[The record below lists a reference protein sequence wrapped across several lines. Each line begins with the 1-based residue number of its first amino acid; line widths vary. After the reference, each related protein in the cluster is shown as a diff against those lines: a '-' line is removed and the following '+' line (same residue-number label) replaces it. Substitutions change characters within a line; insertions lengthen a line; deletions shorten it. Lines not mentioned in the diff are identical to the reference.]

1 MYFTKLSFYLFC
13 LGILSVRMVLAVDIG
28 VDTTINADSTE
39 IHVIADGNVT
49 LINNANIIKPS
60 SGVAKMIDSAQTGT
74 TIINNAGATIGLLGS
89 ADRTVHLEGTTN
101 NTVINSGTISS
112 GDGQAIGIR
121 STTGV
126 IVINNEGG
134 VVIAARNTIRCQ
146 SGCTN
151 PTITNSGLMTATEAA
166 GEAAVISIRGTTGA
180 IITNTATGEIFNNF
194 NDRVIDQIGSNA
206 TLTNSGF
213 ISSLDG
219 GEVVL
224 ILTNAAIKYGG
235 DNSTILLKDDSILV
249 GTIANQGPES
259 DGAKLHIDHGY
270 GRSYMYH
277 TLGTIE
283 LADLSGNRIV
293 EGSATAV
300 GMGAQETVDEVLGQ
314 RAYNL
319 RTTLKRYA
327 SVSDPK
333 PRMEPFAYVSH
344 RDRGRTTLRYD
355 NHAAGTNFIYPV
367 VPDKVNLILT
377 VERNKLDLDKDHDI
391 TKNSFLI
398 GVNTNDFIEIG
409 EWKASAFVAGGVTWH
424 DSSRAVLTNTVL
436 TGIADV
442 GADYESAESIT
453 GLSFSHTHDQ
463 KINESVT
470 NKWETDL
477 GLTFSFSHT
486 PSYSESLFFS
496 WEERNLAQLSIHIG
510 EQLTSMLG
518 DKVQFRFGGEFEH
531 RLVVAGKNQ
540 DHALNAVTVDFNS
553 GTFYENSI
561 SMNTG
566 LDYALGEYSKV
577 YLRFDGRASDQTA
590 FTIGASAGL
599 ELVF

>member
-1 MYFTKLSFYLFC
+1 MYFIKLSFYLFC
-13 LGILSVRMVLAVDIG
+13 LGILSTRMVLAVDIG
-28 VDTTINADSTE
+28 IDTTINADSTE
-39 IHVIADGNVT
+39 IHVITDGNVT
-49 LINNANIIKPS
+49 LINNADIIKPS

-134 VVIAARNTIRCQ
+134 VMIAARNTIRCQ

-151 PTITNSGLMTATEAA
+151 PTITNSGSITATEAA

-180 IITNTATGEIFNNF
+180 IITNTATGVIFNNF
-194 NDRVIDQIGSNA
+194 NDRAIDQIGSNA

-213 ISSLDG
+213 ISSLDD
-219 GEVVL
+219 GEVIL

-277 TLGTIE
+277 TLGIIE

-319 RTTLKRYA
+319 RNTLKRYA
-327 SVSDPK
+327 NVSDPK
-333 PRMEPFAYVSH
+333 PRVEPFAYVSH
-344 RDRGRTTLRYD
+344 RDDGRTTVGYD
-355 NHAAGTNFIYPV
+355 NSAYGTNFIYPV

-377 VERNKLDLDKDHDI
+377 VEGNKLSLDEDHDV
-391 TKNSFLI
+391 TKDSVLI
-398 GVNTNDFIEIG
+398 GVNANDFMEIG
-409 EWKASAFVAGGVTWH
+409 EWKAGAFVAGGVTWH
-424 DSSRAVLTNTVL
+424 DSSRDVLTNTVL
-436 TGIADV
+436 TGITETV
-442 GADYESAESIT
+442 ADYQSTEAIT
-453 GLSFSHTHDQ
+453 GLSFTHTYNQ
-463 KINESVT
+463 KVNESVT

-486 PSYSESLFFS
+486 PNYNENLFFT
-496 WEERNLAQLSIHIG
+496 WEERDLAQLSIHIG

-518 DKVQFRFGGEFEH
+518 DKLQFRFGGEFEH
-531 RLVVAGKNQ
+531 RSVVSGKNQ
-540 DHALNAVTVDFNS
+540 DHAINGVVIDFNS
-553 GTFYENSI
+553 GDFYENSI

-566 LDYALGEYSKV
+566 LDYALGEYSKI
-577 YLRFDGRASDQTA
+577 YIQFNGRVSDQTA
-590 FTIGASAGL
+590 FSVGGSAGV